1 MLWVMH
7 HHNTPNHNPALDQEI
22 LSHGGVQD
30 ERGRCLDIHETLFH
44 SPTEGFYLR
53 REIWQGLKG
62 RTWETLELGELDDP
76 TFSSSTRVRFLKVQR
91 PMSRDQVMRFVINAY
106 MPSTEGIRE
115 EALRF
120 FEQHGAVRS

>member
-1 MLWVMH
+1 MASEL
-7 HHNTPNHNPALDQEI
+7 QI
-22 LSHGGVQD
+22 S
-30 ERGRCLDIHETLFH
+30 LFV
-44 SPTEGFYLR
+44 EGFYLR
-53 REIWQGLKG
+53 REIRQGLKG

-76 TFSSSTRVRFLKVQR
+76 TFSSSTRVRFLKVLR